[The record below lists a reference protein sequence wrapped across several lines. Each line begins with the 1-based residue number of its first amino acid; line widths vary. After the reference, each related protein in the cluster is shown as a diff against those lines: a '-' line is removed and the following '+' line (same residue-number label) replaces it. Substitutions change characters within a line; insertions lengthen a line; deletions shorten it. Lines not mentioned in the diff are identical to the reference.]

1 MKGNV
6 LLVGTRYVSSQYTH
20 AHTDSYYKYIYSTS
34 IYNAITNDSPIT
46 NCRSFPI
53 FDFRVSP
60 RKLRALLNTQ
70 TNLMEATI
78 TLDHGKHLTK
88 PKKKNEQK
96 NQAESNGTYVN
107 TYIYLYMYLAM
118 SPIGF
123 RSNMRLNKKF
133 LLICCLL

>member
-1 MKGNV
+1 MRDDERKRTTCGHPLCFELV
-6 LLVGTRYVSSQYTH
+6 LTRTHRLVLNI
-20 AHTDSYYKYIYSTS
+20 YIYSTS
-34 IYNAITNDSPIT
+34 IYTAITNDSPIA

-88 PKKKNEQK
+88 PKKRTKELGRVQWDLC
-96 NQAESNGTYVN
+96 QHIHISIYVSGYESDWIPFKYATE
-107 TYIYLYMYLAM
+107 
-118 SPIGF
+118 
-123 RSNMRLNKKF
+123 
-133 LLICCLL
+133 